1 MKEAINAGA
10 EVCSEDEVSVAEV
23 SDQETV
29 RDGVEVEAPSCW
41 AIPGTPVPR
50 LEQEY
55 GRCMRANKEYF
66 DLEPAIYVH
75 EGSELLSQLRD
86 ELAMIP
92 ELKGLSPECDISTA
106 MLVPLDTPP
115 RLVKSDF
122 DPSWNTTK

>member
-29 RDGVEVEAPSCW
+29 RDGVEVEALSCW

-55 GRCMRANKEYF
+55 GRCMRANREDF

-86 ELAMIP
+86 ELAMIL

-106 MLVPLDTPP
+106 NVGAPGVP